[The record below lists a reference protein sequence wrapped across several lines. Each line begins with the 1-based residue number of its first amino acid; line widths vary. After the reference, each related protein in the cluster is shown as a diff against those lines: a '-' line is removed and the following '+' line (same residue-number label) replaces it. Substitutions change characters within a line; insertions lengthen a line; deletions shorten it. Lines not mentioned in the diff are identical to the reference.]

1 MDIVF
6 IRHGKTEFNQ
16 NGKFGGSSDITLSR
30 EGINQ
35 AREAAVFTRDIN
47 FSKVYMSPLK
57 RAMDTSKELNLS
69 GEIDQRLREM
79 NFGIFE
85 GLSYN
90 EILKLYPGE
99 AELWAKDYMNYKIPE
114 GESLRDLYLRVSDFI
129 KDISKEEGTALV
141 ITHEGVI
148 KCALCMVFDNIEHFF
163 RFKAEHCRF
172 TQICVDS
179 EYKYIKAVNS
189 AEIY

>member
-16 NGKFGGSSDITLSR
+16 NGIFGGSSDINLSR

-35 AREAAVFTRDIN
+35 AREAANFTKDVN
-47 FSKVYMSPLK
+47 FSKVYISPLK
-57 RAMDTSKELNLS
+57 RAIDTSRELNIS
-69 GEIDQRLREM
+69 GEIDPRLREM
-79 NFGIFE
+79 DFGIFE
-85 GLSYN
+85 GLNFS
-90 EILKLYPGE
+90 EILKLYPME
-99 AELWAKDYMNYKIPE
+99 AELWSKDYINYKIPK
-114 GESLRDLYLRVSDFI
+114 GESLREVYERVADFI
-129 KDISKEEGTALV
+129 NEVSKEDGTTLV

-148 KCALCMVFDNIEHFF
+148 KCALCTVFNNMEHFF

-172 TQICVDS
+172 TQICADK
-179 EYKYIKAVNS
+179 EYKYIKAVNA